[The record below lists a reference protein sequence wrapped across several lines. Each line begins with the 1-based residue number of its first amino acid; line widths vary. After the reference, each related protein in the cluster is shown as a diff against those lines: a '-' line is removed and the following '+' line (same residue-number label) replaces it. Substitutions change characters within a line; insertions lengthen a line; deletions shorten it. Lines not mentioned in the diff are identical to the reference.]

1 MISKLE
7 ILLNEIFF
15 NIFSHLLWN
24 DILTSF
30 WSLNKR
36 FNSLICLNFS
46 INNCG
51 IIINKTS
58 LSYKIFLSKL
68 FSLISNCSSLI
79 NSIRHIHLDGTC
91 PYNYEFINKN
101 RYIYNYSNLKSLI
114 LDRFY
119 LSELLINNLC
129 SLIQGQLNK
138 LTMILDEDVFT
149 VFESEKEPLIWV
161 ASQKIRL
168 HYACFIEYLIEH
180 TPNIERLVVY
190 LKTPWNRYQ
199 LSDLASEKFE
209 QSNTI
214 SSNKKFRAEKL
225 KYLILKSTV
234 DYDGQLYYLKWFF
247 NNLNSV
253 ENIKIRLKIDGTCE
267 KNPIIYGSIVDANFI
282 WKYLMSDTIINLIH
296 FDFYIVSKC
305 KLLSNYS
312 ERTINSFKNHS
323 FFVERHW
330 TNVKCLFDEV
340 KFYQHLSSSPST
352 INNLSEY
359 FYDLM

>member
-161 ASQKIRL
+161 ASQ
-168 HYACFIEYLIEH
+168 
-180 TPNIERLVVY
+180 
-190 LKTPWNRYQ
+190 
-199 LSDLASEKFE
+199 
-209 QSNTI
+209 
-214 SSNKKFRAEKL
+214 
-225 KYLILKSTV
+225 
-234 DYDGQLYYLKWFF
+234 
-247 NNLNSV
+247 
-253 ENIKIRLKIDGTCE
+253 
-267 KNPIIYGSIVDANFI
+267 
-282 WKYLMSDTIINLIH
+282 
-296 FDFYIVSKC
+296 
-305 KLLSNYS
+305 
-312 ERTINSFKNHS
+312 
-323 FFVERHW
+323 
-330 TNVKCLFDEV
+330 
-340 KFYQHLSSSPST
+340 
-352 INNLSEY
+352 
-359 FYDLM
+359 